1 MIIKLLARP
10 LLSAPFIV
18 DGIDAFR
25 YPEKH
30 ADRVQRVEPYLT
42 KLGLPPALTADSELL
57 ARITGGVSALAG
69 FALATG
75 RKSRLAAL
83 TLATIHVPITL
94 ANTLAR
100 SEDDESSLSR
110 LVRNGALVGGLLY
123 AAEDRGGKPSLAWRM
138 GNYREHRA
146 ELKEAKQKVK
156 DRYTD

>member
-1 MIIKLLARP
+1 MIKLLARP

-25 YPEKH
+25 HPEKH
-30 ADRVQRVEPYLT
+30 AERVEKVEPYLT
-42 KLGLPPALTADSELL
+42 KLGLPPALTNDTELL
-57 ARITGGVSALAG
+57 ARVTGGISALAG

-83 TLATIHVPITL
+83 TLAAVHVPITV
-94 ANTLAR
+94 ANTLA
-100 SEDDESSLSR
+100 ENDGESSLSK
-110 LVRNGALVGGLLY
+110 LVKNGAIVGGLLY
-123 AAEDRGGKPSLAWRM
+123 AAEDRGGKPSLAWRL

-146 ELKEAKQKVK
+146 EIKEAKQKVK